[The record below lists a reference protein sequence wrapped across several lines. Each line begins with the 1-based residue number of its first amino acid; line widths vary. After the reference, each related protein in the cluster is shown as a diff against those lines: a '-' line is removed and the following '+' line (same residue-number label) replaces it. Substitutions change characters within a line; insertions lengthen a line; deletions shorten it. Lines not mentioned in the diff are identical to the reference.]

1 MPKPIVAIVGRPNVG
16 KSLLFNRLAG
26 QRLAIVE
33 DTPGV
38 TRDRLYADCDWGNIP
53 FQLIDTGGIEPHTNS
68 EMLKFMRF
76 QAEVAIEHADVVI
89 FLTDLTTGVTAADA
103 DIAAM
108 LLRSQKPVVLAVNKA
123 DSLGPAPAE
132 LYEFYNLGL
141 GDPMPVSAL
150 HGHGTG
156 DLLDRV
162 VEHFPPQTEE
172 EEEDDGAIRV
182 AIIGKPNTG
191 KSSLLNH
198 LTGEMRSIV
207 SNMPGTTRDSVDAL
221 VENEY
226 GRFLMVDTAGLRRKA
241 RVDEAVEKYSVL
253 RALMA
258 IERAHVCVIMID
270 AEEGVTEQDTKVA
283 GYAHEKGKAS
293 VLAINKWDLIE
304 KETDTMRKYEEK
316 VQEAFAYMSYAPI
329 VFISAKTGAR
339 VPTLLKAI
347 TDGYEQYN
355 RRITTGALNDVL
367 NDATERVQPPTD
379 RGKRLKIYYIT
390 QVSVAPPTFVLF
402 VNETALFHYSYKRYI
417 ENQLRAVFGF
427 AGTPIRLIVREKD
440 EGNDPSTFAR

>member
-68 EMLKFMRF
+68 EMLKFMRV
-76 QAEVAIEHADVVI
+76 QAEVAIEHSDVVI

-427 AGTPIRLIVREKD
+427 AGTPIRLIVREKG

>member
-427 AGTPIRLIVREKD
+427 AGTPIRLIVREKG

>member
-1 MPKPIVAIVGRPNVG
+1 
-16 KSLLFNRLAG
+16 
-26 QRLAIVE
+26 
-33 DTPGV
+33 
-38 TRDRLYADCDWGNIP
+38 
-53 FQLIDTGGIEPHTNS
+53 
-68 EMLKFMRF
+68 
-76 QAEVAIEHADVVI
+76 
-89 FLTDLTTGVTAADA
+89 
-103 DIAAM
+103 
-108 LLRSQKPVVLAVNKA
+108 
-123 DSLGPAPAE
+123 
-132 LYEFYNLGL
+132 
-141 GDPMPVSAL
+141 MPVSAL

>member
-1 MPKPIVAIVGRPNVG
+1 
-16 KSLLFNRLAG
+16 
-26 QRLAIVE
+26 
-33 DTPGV
+33 
-38 TRDRLYADCDWGNIP
+38 
-53 FQLIDTGGIEPHTNS
+53 
-68 EMLKFMRF
+68 
-76 QAEVAIEHADVVI
+76 
-89 FLTDLTTGVTAADA
+89 
-103 DIAAM
+103 
-108 LLRSQKPVVLAVNKA
+108 
-123 DSLGPAPAE
+123 
-132 LYEFYNLGL
+132 
-141 GDPMPVSAL
+141 
-150 HGHGTG
+150 
-156 DLLDRV
+156 
-162 VEHFPPQTEE
+162 
-172 EEEDDGAIRV
+172 
-182 AIIGKPNTG
+182 
-191 KSSLLNH
+191 
-198 LTGEMRSIV
+198 
-207 SNMPGTTRDSVDAL
+207 
-221 VENEY
+221 
-226 GRFLMVDTAGLRRKA
+226 
-241 RVDEAVEKYSVL
+241 
-253 RALMA
+253 MA